1 MRLNSI
7 CLLYAVIFATASL
20 IAVPRSA
27 SAGGFGGSSPVY
39 FFNEARLGVFAADL
53 DPGGASDD
61 TISINGE
68 LLTPPMRGDYADPI
82 LNAFLKPRFHL
93 GTTFTT
99 DDGVNQ
105 AYSGLTWDY
114 HLTDALFLETSF
126 GAAIHDGE
134 TDGNNHDSYGC
145 MVQFRESLSVGIH
158 LTRRMSVMA
167 IVDHMSNAGLCDENQ
182 GLTNAGVRLGYR
194 W

>member
-1 MRLNSI
+1 M
-7 CLLYAVIFATASL
+7 
-20 IAVPRSA
+20 PRSA
-27 SAGGFGGSSPVY
+27 SADGFSGPSA
-39 FFNEARLGVFAADL
+39 FHLFNEARLGVFAADL

-68 LLTPPMRGDYADPI
+68 LLTPKVVGDYADTF
-82 LNAFLKPRFHL
+82 LNAFLTPRFHL

-99 DDGVNQ
+99 DYGINQ
-105 AYSGLTWDY
+105 VYGGLTWDY

-126 GAAIHDGE
+126 SAAIHDGE
-134 TDGNNHDSYGC
+134 TDNNNPDSYGC
-145 MVQFRESLSVGIH
+145 TVQFRESLSVGVH
-158 LTRRMSVMA
+158 LTRQMSVMA
-167 IVDHMSNAGLCDENQ
+167 TVDHMSNAGLCDENQ